1 MISLFR
7 GVLIDGMIKGAETYQ
22 TDIQVDDLFFLCND
36 SKLFPRET
44 KIRGI
49 TDMKM
54 VYVCSPLKANEER
67 SMEENMNRAK
77 EWCRQ
82 ASELHVLPLAPHT
95 IFTQYLD
102 DTIPS
107 QRDKGLEMGIELL
120 KQCKE
125 IWVHGNTLSE
135 GMIRQIIL
143 AKEMNK
149 PIIARDMDRE
159 TYKDFMAYQGVF
171 KEAFSD
177 EQWERICIGL
187 DEGLDVSGYVRSNVS
202 ADQMMERIDQLK
214 QEIENDPAI
223 INISGINRHGPEQ
236 DYDDE
241 WAQEA

>member
-1 MISLFR
+1 
-7 GVLIDGMIKGAETYQ
+7 
-22 TDIQVDDLFFLCND
+22 
-36 SKLFPRET
+36 
-44 KIRGI
+44 
-49 TDMKM
+49 MKM
-54 VYVCSPLKANEER
+54 VYVCSPLKANDER

-82 ASELHVLPLAPHT
+82 ASELNVLPLAPHT

-135 GMIRQIIL
+135 GMISEIIL

-149 PIIARDMDRE
+149 PIIAKDMDRE
-159 TYKDFMAYQGVF
+159 TYVNFMAYQGVF
-171 KEAFSD
+171 KEAFSN
-177 EQWERICIGL
+177 EQWELVCSGL
-187 DEGLDVSGYVRSNVS
+187 DEGLDVSSYARSSVP
-202 ADQMMERIDQLK
+202 ADQMKERIAQLK
-214 QEIENDPAI
+214 QEIENEPTI
-223 INISGINRHGPEQ
+223 IDISGMNRHEMEP

>member
-1 MISLFR
+1 VI
-7 GVLIDGMIKGAETYQ
+7 LINELLKEGETYQ
-22 TDIQVDDLFFLCND
+22 IDITNDDLFFLCND
-36 SKLFPRET
+36 SKLFPKET
-44 KIRGI
+44 KTRGI

-67 SMEENMNRAK
+67 SMEDNMNRAK

-82 ASELHVLPLAPHT
+82 ASELNVLPLAPHT

-107 QRDKGLEMGIELL
+107 QRNKGLEMGIELL

-135 GMIRQIIL
+135 GMISEIIL

-149 PIIARDMDRE
+149 PIIAKDMDRE
-159 TYKDFMAYQGVF
+159 TYINFMAYQGVF
-171 KEAFSD
+171 KEAFSN
-177 EQWERICIGL
+177 EQWELVCVGL
-187 DEGLDVSGYVRSNVS
+187 DEGLDVSSYARSNVP
-202 ADQMMERIDQLK
+202 ADQMMERIAQLK
-214 QEIENDPAI
+214 QGIENEPTI
-223 INISGINRHGPEQ
+223 IDISERNRFEPEP
-236 DYDDE
+236 DNEED